1 MATVTL
7 LESQDTLDVIL
18 GDEPLEIEFDEPRRP
33 VVQAAA
39 IVAVLT
45 GLIAVMTAV
54 ARRQR
59 S

>member
-7 LESQDTLDVIL
+7 LESEDTLEVLL
-18 GDEPLEIEFDEPRRP
+18 GQEALEIEFDEPRRP

-39 IVAVLT
+39 VIAVLT
-45 GLIAVMTAV
+45 GIAAALTAIS
-54 ARRQR
+54 RRQR